1 MYSLIE
7 RIPSRT
13 QKTTV
18 AKLAGPVALHH
29 GWYTL
34 QVRAQP
40 TLNVDRVHVS
50 VEVPEGWKIDRAPK
64 MEMVFARRANANVSL
79 DTTTTFRVH
88 ITPDTGSQ
96 NLWDR
101 LVSGG

>member
-1 MYSLIE
+1 M
-7 RIPSRT
+7 
-13 QKTTV
+13 
-18 AKLAGPVALHH
+18 AKLAGPVDLHN

-34 QVRAQP
+34 QVHAQP

-50 VEVPEGWKIDRAPK
+50 VEVPEGWEIDQAPK
-64 MEMVFARRANANVSL
+64 MEMAFARRATANVSL
-79 DTTTTFRVH
+79 DSTTTFRVH
-88 ITPDTGSQ
+88 VAPDTGSK